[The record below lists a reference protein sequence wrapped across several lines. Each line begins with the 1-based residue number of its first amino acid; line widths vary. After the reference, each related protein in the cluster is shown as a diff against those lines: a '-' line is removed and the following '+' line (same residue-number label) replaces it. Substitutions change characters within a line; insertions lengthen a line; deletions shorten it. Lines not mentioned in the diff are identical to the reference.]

1 MTTPFETYK
10 LGRTP
15 LKNRLAMA
23 PMTRSRATAPDGTA
37 TEMMATYYAQRA
49 GAGFIISEGIQPSVV
64 GQGYTNTPGL
74 HSAEQVESWK
84 PVTAAVHEKG
94 GVIYAQLMHTGRVG
108 HPSLLPEGMYPVGPS
123 PVTAAGQV
131 YTQEGMQAF
140 VEPHELSEDEIA
152 QTISDFADAARNAIE
167 AGFDGVE
174 IHGANG
180 YLIHQFLAPNSNV
193 RTDSWGASIEGRIRF
208 GVQVASA
215 VAAAIGAERVGF
227 RISPGATFN
236 DIQDDTDLEATYTA
250 LVAKL
255 APLGLAYLHI
265 MESAD
270 RGLTNTLR
278 AAWPGTLVLNPNT
291 APEPT
296 GPGAL
301 ALIEDGTTDLVS
313 FGALFLANP
322 DLPARLAGG
331 GPFNTPDR
339 SSFYGGDTT
348 GYLDYPTLDDLAL
361 VDDMKETA

>member
-1 MTTPFETYK
+1 MKIAFETYE

-15 LKNRLAMA
+15 LKNRIAMA
-23 PMTRSRATAPDGTA
+23 PMTRSRATAPHGTA

-49 GAGFIISEGIQPSVV
+49 GAGLIISEGIQPSVV

-74 HSAEQVESWK
+74 HSVEQVQSWK
-84 PVTAAVHEKG
+84 PVTAAVHENG

-108 HPSLLPEGMYPVGPS
+108 HPSLLPAGLHPVGPS
-123 PVTAAGQV
+123 AVTAAGQV
-131 YTQEGMQAF
+131 YTYEGMQAF
-140 VEPHELSEDEIA
+140 VEPRELSEDEIT
-152 QTISDFADAARNAIE
+152 QTISDFADAARNAID

-180 YLIHQFLAPNSNV
+180 YLIHQFLAPNSNI
-193 RTDSWGASIEGRIRF
+193 RTDSWGGSVEGRIRF

-215 VAAAIGAERVGF
+215 VAEAIGADRVGF

-236 DIQDDTDLEATYTA
+236 DIQDDADLESTYGA
-250 LVAKL
+250 LVEKL

-270 RGLTNTLR
+270 RELTNTLR
-278 AAWPGTLVLNPNT
+278 AAWPGALVLNPNT

-296 GPGAL
+296 GTQAL

-322 DLPARLAGG
+322 DLPTRLAAG

-339 SSFYGGDTT
+339 SSFYGGGAA
-348 GYLDYPTLDDLAL
+348 GYLDYPTLDELAL
-361 VDDMKETA
+361 LTGANA